1 MVAVNPRK
9 LFIHVIVLLAIVGFT
24 IEARRFEFLSPGP
37 ACVECSGAGEFR
49 RVEWVEDGQVLRVET
64 CRYCD
69 GSGRKDPWHERFER
83 LLPTLKV
90 GLCGL
95 VLLALVAA
103 VVWAFKVVDC
113 RVCGGAG
120 GLALE
125 VTSPGEGTI
134 NVDDACFACEGRGR
148 LTVIDRWV
156 LLTTDRSDP
165 VPNPTLA
172 DLRGHV
178 NHRRRPHS
186 R

>member
-1 MVAVNPRK
+1 MVVIDPRR
-9 LFIHVIVLLAIVGFT
+9 LFIHAVILLAIVGFT
-24 IEARRFEFLSPGP
+24 IEAGRFEFLSPGP

-49 RVEWVEDGQVLRVET
+49 RVVWVEDGQVLRVET
-64 CRYCD
+64 CRFCD

-90 GLCGL
+90 GLLGL

-103 VVWAFKVVDC
+103 MVWAFKVVDC

-134 NVDDACFACEGRGR
+134 RVDDACFACDGRGR

-156 LLTTDRSDP
+156 LLTTDRPDP
-165 VPNPTLA
+165 IATLTLE
-172 DLRGHV
+172 DLRGGL
-178 NHRRRPHS
+178 NPKRRSHS

>member
-1 MVAVNPRK
+1 MVAITPRK
-9 LFIHVIVLLAIVGFT
+9 FFIHGFFLLAIVGFT

-49 RVEWVEDGQVLRVET
+49 QVVWVEDGQVLQVQT
-64 CRYCD
+64 CRFCD

-95 VLLALVAA
+95 VLLGLVAA
-103 VVWAFKVVDC
+103 MIWALKVVDC

-134 NVDDACFACEGRGR
+134 MVADACFACEGRGR
-148 LTVIDRWV
+148 LPMIDRWV
-156 LLTTDRSDP
+156 LLTTDRLEP
-165 VPNPTLA
+165 TVPRTLNG
-172 DLRGHV
+172 LHRGL
-178 NHRRRPHS
+178 NHKRRPRS
-186 R
+186 L